1 MIEDSKRNFEFKV
14 FKECKIVR
22 ENLLD
27 KYNEL
32 NKEYNTKLE
41 IYANLHIQ

>member
-1 MIEDSKRNFEFKV
+1 MLEDDKENFEFKV

-32 NKEYNTKLE
+32 NKEYNLKVE
-41 IYANLHIQ
+41 IYANLYI